1 MFKFDSVPDYLAWLV
16 ILNLHYLVSFW
27 ISQNPKVKPDLFL
40 FEFSGFYILFNLQF
54 SRISVVVHLSGN
66 FDSIS
71 RSQLF
76 VNNFFKFLFCCLFF
90 PQRQLLY
97 LITFIAVC
105 QQLFYSIFQLISELP
120 LRVPQWTFNI
130 PLLFRLV
137 KTFFTIFLHSPYA
150 EAIHDTPNR
159 FIRGSAMQ
167 NPL

>member
-1 MFKFDSVPDYLAWLV
+1 MLGTPPAFILSQDQTLMFKFDSVPDYLAWLV

-71 RSQLF
+71 HSQLF
-76 VNNFFKFLFCCLFF
+76 VNNFFKFLFVVCCF
-90 PQRQLLY
+90 PQQQPLY

-120 LRVPQWTFNI
+120 CVFRSGLLIYHYFFDLSRHF
-130 PLLFRLV
+130 LLFFYTL
-137 KTFFTIFLHSPYA
+137 
-150 EAIHDTPNR
+150 
-159 FIRGSAMQ
+159 
-167 NPL
+167 